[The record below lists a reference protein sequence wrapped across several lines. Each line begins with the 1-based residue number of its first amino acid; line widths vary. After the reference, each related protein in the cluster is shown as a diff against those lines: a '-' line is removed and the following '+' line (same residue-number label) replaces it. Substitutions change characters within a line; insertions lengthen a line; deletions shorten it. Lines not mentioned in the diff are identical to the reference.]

1 MALLEPEVRMP
12 RVHIHIF
19 PATAAV
25 GAVVRWLGIALAVAV
40 VALVLATAL
49 DLRGYS
55 DSIPRAAAGPHA
67 ISSDAGPT
75 GSTPSAG
82 PVGQTSSG
90 GPDGSTGS
98 YGPNGSTGSAGP

>member
-1 MALLEPEVRMP
+1 MLGVPILPS
-12 RVHIHIF
+12 
-19 PATAAV
+19 TAAV
-25 GAVVRWLGIALAVAV
+25 GAVVRWLGISLAVAV

-55 DSIPRAAAGPHA
+55 DSIPSPPAGPHA
-67 ISSDAGPT
+67 ISPDAGPT

-82 PVGQTSSG
+82 PAGQTSAA